1 MNILKPKDY
10 PELLKEIIDP
20 PPKLYIKGS
29 LPKDGNKLLA
39 VVGSR
44 KFSEYGKRACEKLIS
59 DLSGYP
65 VTVVSGLAL
74 GIDSIAHRAAL
85 KAGLQTI
92 AIPGSGL
99 DSKSLYPH
107 SHKNLAKQIIESGG
121 GLLSEF
127 EPGTP
132 GYPANFPKRNRI
144 VAGMSHATL
153 IVEANIKS
161 GTLITARLAM
171 DYNRDVLTIPN
182 SIFSKTGEGPND
194 LIKHGATPIL
204 SAKDI
209 LQALGIKTDAPKDRS
224 SIYNDCTENELNIIS
239 QLTEPM
245 TRDELISVVE
255 MKPSEFNTT
264 LTILEIKGLAKESL
278 GKIYLT

>member
-1 MNILKPKDY
+1 MNTLKPADY
-10 PELLKEIIDP
+10 PELLKEIPDAP
-20 PPKLYIKGS
+20 EKLYIEGT
-29 LPKDGNKLLA
+29 LPPKENKLLA

-44 KFSEYGKRACEKLIS
+44 KYSDYGKRACEKLIS
-59 DLSGYP
+59 DLSGHP
-65 VTVVSGLAL
+65 VTIVSGLAL

-85 KAGLQTI
+85 KAGLQTV
-92 AIPGSGL
+92 AVPGSGL
-99 DSKSLYPH
+99 DQKSLYPH
-107 SHKNLAKQIIESGG
+107 SHKNLAREIVKSGG

-127 EPGTP
+127 DPGTP
-132 GYPANFPKRNRI
+132 GYPANFPKRNRV

-194 LIKHGATPIL
+194 LIKHGATPITSSDDL
-204 SAKDI
+204 
-209 LQALGIKTDAPKDRS
+209 LQALGIETNTEKDRETL
-224 SIYNDCTENELNIIS
+224 YNDCSENERAIIAALS
-239 QLTEPM
+239 EPR
-245 TRDELISVVE
+245 TRDELVRES
-255 MKPSEFNTT
+255 KLSSSDFNTT
-264 LTILEIKGLAKESL
+264 LTILEIKGLIQESL